1 MSMNG
6 WQMMR
11 SLTRDSSVAQRKLAP
26 GTARRVVGYASPY
39 RRQIIAFLV
48 LVVIDAAL
56 VVAPPLLLGQIIDRG
71 VTPRDSGV
79 VVRLSL
85 LVAGLAVLDGVM
97 TLVQRWYS

>member
-1 MSMNG
+1 MSMSG

-26 GTARRVVGYASPY
+26 GTTRRVVGYARPY
-39 RRQIIAFLV
+39 RRQIIVFLV

-56 VVAPPLLLGQIIDRG
+56 VVAPPLLLGQIIDHG
-71 VTPRDSGV
+71 VTPSDSAV

-85 LVAGLAVLDGVM
+85 LVAALAVARRRD
-97 TLVQRWYS
+97 